1 MGVAA
6 GAGCAG
12 ALRRFRLTAAA
23 ESLALFLAPKG
34 RPLLRFTGNGCSG
47 ADFAAVVA
55 TAATAAA
62 AAAAGGAEVLALSTT
77 SQVGTERSGSEVV
90 TSGSVFTLCVA
101 SDGSLGATVSGTG
114 VFEPSGTP
122 ATLRRLS
129 LHPLSTELE
138 ADITPDDPADPT
150 LDGRPHSALSE
161 LRRRLAG
168 SSQGG
173 DPCGPAYG
181 RSKSLHLCGAPSG
194 LLVPKSPSLTPFT
207 VGGGYTPQEGGGA
220 EIPPLVRSPPRKVEL
235 SALGST
241 VR

>member
-6 GAGCAG
+6 GTGCA
-12 ALRRFRLTAAA
+12 ATLRCFRLAVAA
-23 ESLALFLAPKG
+23 ESLALFLVPKG
-34 RPLLRFTGNGCSG
+34 RPLLRFTGNGFSAG
-47 ADFAAVVA
+47 ATVLTTAAVAV
-55 TAATAAA
+55 
-62 AAAAGGAEVLALSTT
+62 GAEVLALSDT
-77 SQVGTERSGSEVV
+77 SQGGTERSGSEVV
-90 TSGSVFTLCVA
+90 TSGSVFTLCVT
-101 SDGSLGATVSGTG
+101 SDCSLGVTVSGTD

-129 LHPLSTELE
+129 LHPLSTVLKVDV
-138 ADITPDDPADPT
+138 APDDPADPA

-181 RSKSLHLCGAPSG
+181 RSKSLHLCGVPSG
-194 LLVPKSPSLTPFT
+194 LLIPKSPSLTPFT
-207 VGGGYTPQEGGGA
+207 VGGGYTPDEGGGA
-220 EIPPLVRSPPRKVEL
+220 EIPPLVLSPPHKVEL